1 MTFRFVIAPQNELQ
15 KKDER
20 IAVLEEA
27 LTESV
32 SIAAE
37 REELLAQQAQNAET
51 ATHRV
56 EEMEL
61 EVERVRIETAVTNT
75 KNASLVLALNEND
88 VILSYYKSERHNM
101 VEQLLEMRLEN
112 DVSIM
117 SSRHFYAN
125 LLSKRFLLFFQRGND
140 DFINLRKR
148 FNNCVLYICSNKEI
162 YKYIFL

>member
-1 MTFRFVIAPQNELQ
+1 LSVFCSLFPAKPTGYSSHPKTNSHFAAVRQSELQ

-51 ATHRV
+51 AAHRV
-56 EEMEL
+56 EEIEA
-61 EVERVRIETAVTNT
+61 ETERVRIETAVTNT

-88 VILSYYKSERHNM
+88 IILSYYKAERHRM
-101 VEQLLEMRLEN
+101 VEQLLEMR
-112 DVSIM
+112 
-117 SSRHFYAN
+117 
-125 LLSKRFLLFFQRGND
+125 
-140 DFINLRKR
+140 
-148 FNNCVLYICSNKEI
+148 
-162 YKYIFL
+162 

>member
-88 VILSYYKSERHNM
+88 VILSYYKSERRNM

-112 DVSIM
+112 DVSSM

>member
-1 MTFRFVIAPQNELQ
+1 MTKPHFHKGIKLDPRFLAYNFKLITVPQGELQ

-51 ATHRV
+51 AAHRV
-56 EEMEL
+56 EDMES

-88 VILSYYKSERHNM
+88 MILSYYKTERHGM
-101 VEQLLEMRLEN
+101 IEQLLEMR
-112 DVSIM
+112 
-117 SSRHFYAN
+117 
-125 LLSKRFLLFFQRGND
+125 
-140 DFINLRKR
+140 
-148 FNNCVLYICSNKEI
+148 
-162 YKYIFL
+162 

>member
-1 MTFRFVIAPQNELQ
+1 MPCLKTNIDCFAACIQQKELQ

-37 REELLAQQAQNAET
+37 REELLAQQAHNAET

-56 EEMEL
+56 EEMEA

-88 VILSYYKSERHNM
+88 IILSYYKSERHGM
-101 VEQLLEMRLEN
+101 VEQLLEMRYYRLAKKPRAEYLN
-112 DVSIM
+112 RV
-117 SSRHFYAN
+117 
-125 LLSKRFLLFFQRGND
+125 
-140 DFINLRKR
+140 
-148 FNNCVLYICSNKEI
+148 
-162 YKYIFL
+162 